1 MQKKTCLFYKKK
13 LYELLKMYTIIKRC
27 IPINRKQG
35 YYPDYF
41 YINTLLLCR
50 TELQTIDA
58 DRYVEEYNR
67 EYNTKFKLYSTW
79 CRCYDCASARYIF
92 L

>member
-1 MQKKTCLFYKKK
+1 MH
-13 LYELLKMYTIIKRC
+13 TIIKRC
-27 IPINRKQG
+27 IPTNRKHN

-41 YINTLLLCR
+41 YTNTLLLCR

-58 DRYVEEYNR
+58 DRYVEEYNQ
-67 EYNTKFKLYSTW
+67 EYNTKFKLHSAW